1 MKYLVSI
8 FTIAFFLTTVV
19 FAQTQDKQQVK
30 KDVKVEKVKKEEN
43 CSTGKTSDKTKKE
56 TCDTEK
62 SKVKSDESCCS
73 ENESKAQTEDDDC
86 CKTEKSSTKTKES
99 KN

>member
-30 KDVKVEKVKKEEN
+30 KDVKVEKVKKRRELLNRKNIRQNKERN
-43 CSTGKTSDKTKKE
+43 LRYRKIKGKI
-56 TCDTEK
+56 
-62 SKVKSDESCCS
+62 
-73 ENESKAQTEDDDC
+73 
-86 CKTEKSSTKTKES
+86 
-99 KN
+99 